1 MSSNICLWQQ
11 KIILFGHLLC
21 IPCLNGNRVFLQWYL
36 ERHQRPE
43 TFKFGTQKVLRKFE
57 YTREGTNFSNLR
69 WWTRNQSL
77 THCGLRFK
85 NADEFLPYYAHFNAH
100 LKRTK
105 RFNETIICAFK
116 CIFIGL
122 PPPFRIQ
129 SYLSS
134 LFSGW

>member
-1 MSSNICLWQQ
+1 M
-11 KIILFGHLLC
+11 
-21 IPCLNGNRVFLQWYL
+21 
-36 ERHQRPE
+36 
-43 TFKFGTQKVLRKFE
+43 LRNFV
-57 YTREGTNFSNLR
+57 YTREGTNFSSLR
-69 WWTRNQSL
+69 WEKRNQSI

-85 NADEFLPYYAHFNAH
+85 NADEFLPCYAHINAH

-129 SYLSS
+129 SYMSS